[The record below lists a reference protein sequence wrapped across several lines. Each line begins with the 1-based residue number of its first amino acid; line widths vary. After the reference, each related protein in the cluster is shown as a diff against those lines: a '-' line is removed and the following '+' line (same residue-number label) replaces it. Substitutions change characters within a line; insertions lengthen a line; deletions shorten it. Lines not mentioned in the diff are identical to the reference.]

1 MADVYANANTN
12 TNLEA
17 GAGVAAGLSVFELI
31 AADAKAIGANVPPA
45 EIARLAESRDMGRG
59 ELEAVAATMSYLAG
73 KKREKAVQMY
83 LNMSHIPQKSPKT
96 FANFDFSRLQGKG
109 CDAIARLP
117 ELSNIYARR
126 NLALIGPEGVGK
138 SHLVKAY
145 GRECCMRGM
154 QAYYVKARELSDKMA
169 KAVKLGTEANLM
181 NQLVRPACL
190 IIDEIGRC
198 RFDKE
203 CTDLFFHV
211 VDARS
216 EKDGPNA
223 ILMTSNFT
231 ADKWDE
237 CFTGGSTLL
246 CTLDRLF
253 DDATVFMIKGS
264 SFRGQGLETY
274 SVEATPSV
282 SKLPAAK

>member
-1 MADVYANANTN
+1 MT
-12 TNLEA
+12 A
-17 GAGVAAGLSVFELI
+17 GAGPGAGHPAVAADAEASVFDRI
-31 AADAKAIGANVPPA
+31 AADARAIGANVPAA
-45 EIARLAESRDMGRG
+45 EIACLAESRDMGPS
-59 ELEAVAATMSYLAG
+59 ELESVAATMAYLAE

-96 FANFDFSRLQGKG
+96 FENFDFGRLQGNG
-109 CDAIARLP
+109 CDAIAQLP
-117 ELSNIYARR
+117 TLSNLYARR

-138 SHLVKAY
+138 THLAKAY

-154 QAYYVKARELSDKMA
+154 QAYYTKARELSDRLA
-169 KAVKLGTEANLM
+169 KAVKLGTQTSVI

-203 CTDLFFHV
+203 CTDLLFHV

-216 EKDGPNA
+216 EKDGPNL

-253 DDATVFMIKGS
+253 DEATVFMIKGS
-264 SFRGQGLETY
+264 SFRGQGLVTH
-274 SVEATPSV
+274 SVEAVPSV
-282 SKLPAAK
+282 SKVPAVK